1 MTGVHPAADRATH
14 LWPVDDLDGIDF
26 DPLLTRLLDEEPI
39 ARIRL
44 RFGEG
49 DAWLVTRH
57 GDVRAVVSHPGFSRA
72 ATVDRP
78 VTSMTPHV
86 VGLPGG
92 IGRTDPPDHTRLRR
106 LLAQSFTP
114 RRVAQIRPRT
124 EGIAEELLLRMSAQ
138 GAPADLTE
146 SFTGPLSTQV
156 ISELMGVPRPDWPQM
171 HIWRQVL
178 LSSNHSRAEADAV
191 KAALRRYF
199 TGLAGR
205 LEREPGDD
213 AFSALVASRAAGEL
227 SQAELISLAVILLL
241 NGLDAVRNNTSNMIY
256 ALLTNPDQHARLL
269 NAKESFLLQ
278 AVEELLRFVPHR
290 NGVGLPRVA
299 MDDFH
304 IGGVVIGRGEA
315 VYVSY
320 LAANRDPAVFTDPHR
335 LDVDRRDNPH
345 LAFGHGTHFCA
356 GAALFR
362 MEAQVMIGSLLRH
375 FPRLRLACRPE
386 EMRWRRGTINRGPE
400 TLPVTW

>member
-1 MTGVHPAADRATH
+1 MSRVQSTSDRVH
-14 LWPVDDLDGIDF
+14 LWPVDDLDGLAF
-26 DPLLTRLLDEEPI
+26 DPFLTRLLDEEPV

-57 GDVRAVVSHPGFSRA
+57 EDVRAVASHSRFSRA

-106 LLAQSFTP
+106 LLSQSFTP
-114 RRVAQIRPRT
+114 RRVEAIRQRT
-124 EGIAEELLLRMSAQ
+124 ERIADELLQRMAVP
-138 GAPADLTE
+138 GPPADLAG

-156 ISELMGVPRPDWPQM
+156 ISELMGVPRPDWSRV
-171 HIWRQVL
+171 HSWRQIL

-191 KAALRRYF
+191 KAELRQYF
-199 TGLAGR
+199 AELAER
-205 LEREPGDD
+205 LDAAPGDD
-213 AFSALVASRAAGEL
+213 VFSGLVAARAAGEL
-227 SQAELISLAVILLL
+227 SQAELISLAVILQL
-241 NGLDAVRNNTSNMIY
+241 NGMDAVRNNSSNMIY
-256 ALLTNPDQHARLL
+256 ALLTHPEQRALVDDGSL
-269 NAKESFLLQ
+269 NH
-278 AVEELLRFVPHR
+278 AVEELFRYVPHR
-290 NGVGLPRVA
+290 NGVGLPRIATEDIRIGDVT
-299 MDDFH
+299 
-304 IGGVVIGRGEA
+304 IGGGEA

-320 LAANRDPAVFTDPHR
+320 LAANRDPGIFADPHR
-335 LDVDRRDNPH
+335 LDVERGDNPH
-345 LAFGHGTHFCA
+345 IAFGHGTHFCA
-356 GAALFR
+356 GAALAR
-362 MEAQVMIGSLLRH
+362 MEAQVMISAVLRH

-400 TLPVTW
+400 SLPVAW